1 MRFRWFA
8 IGILS
13 LAAFGQQRAE
23 PVADSPVS
31 ASPKPG
37 FRTRDE
43 RYRLQPSDIIAVAFR
58 FTPEF
63 NQTVTVQP
71 DGFISLEITGELKVS
86 GLTLDE
92 MKQAILA
99 KCRGTLHDPVV
110 NLTLTEFTKPF
121 FVINGQVQHPGKF
134 DLRGLT
140 TISDAIA
147 IAGGFSPGA
156 RDSEVLL
163 FRRISPGMAEV
174 KKVDLKQIL
183 RAGKIDEDITLQ
195 ASDSIYVSKS
205 AVGKLERFMSVAHLG
220 MYFNP
225 LPWSF

>member
-8 IGILS
+8 TGILC
-13 LAAFGQQRAE
+13 LAAYGQQQIPE
-23 PVADSPVS
+23 PAITSPGVA
-31 ASPKPG
+31 KPAL
-37 FRTRDE
+37 RSRDE
-43 RYRLQPSDIIAVAFR
+43 RYRLQPSDIVAVAFR

-163 FRRISPGMAEV
+163 FRRISPEMAEV

-205 AVGKLERFMSVAHLG
+205 IIGKLERFMTVSHLG
-220 MYFNP
+220 MYFDP
-225 LPWSF
+225 IPWK